1 MFKYFLNF
9 SCEKFHGEESRLI
22 LSYLPVITVILVNPI
37 LFLVTYRKGNH
48 LLYSL
53 SVCNL
58 NGRENDER
66 TQVDTNTN
74 KITPGLNGA

>member
-37 LFLVTYRKGNH
+37 LFLATYRKGNH
-48 LLYSL
+48 LLHSI
-53 SVCNL
+53 SV
-58 NGRENDER
+58 
-66 TQVDTNTN
+66 Q
-74 KITPGLNGA
+74 A